1 MAIVNEYIVKEELN
15 ILFKKLL
22 HQIQA
27 NSISIKDAI
36 EIYNK
41 SMDQHQ
47 ERLRDN
53 LKENTKKLLS
63 SYNELKVHCEAAI
76 VSTEDTMPSSL
87 HLVLSEIFDQNGF
100 IKVQAICAS
109 KQRTEL
115 MLNHVDAML
124 EAYRKQCAVSDKPY
138 FRLVV
143 RYYIDKDDE
152 NEIAEDEN
160 IGTATFWRYLAKGL
174 EDMSI
179 LLWGLW

>member
-1 MAIVNEYIVKEELN
+1 MTEQEVIRLAA
-15 ILFKKLL
+15 
-22 HQIQA
+22 QA
-27 NSISIKDAI
+27 AI

-87 HLVLSEIFDQNGF
+87 QLVLSEIFDQNGF

-124 EAYRKQCAVSDKPY
+124 EAYRKQCAVSNKPY
-138 FRLVV
+138 FRMVV
-143 RYYIDKDDE
+143 EFYINKTPIEVIAE
-152 NEIAEDEN
+152 NEHVGER
-160 IGTATFWRYLAKGL
+160 TAWRYLEMAI
-174 EDMSI
+174 DDVSI
-179 LLWGLW
+179 LLWGLTGIA